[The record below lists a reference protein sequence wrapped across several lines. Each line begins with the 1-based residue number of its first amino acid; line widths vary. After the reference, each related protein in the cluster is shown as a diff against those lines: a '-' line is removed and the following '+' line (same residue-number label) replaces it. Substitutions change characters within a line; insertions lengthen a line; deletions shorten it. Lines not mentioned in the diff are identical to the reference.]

1 MNVVLFDDK
10 VIRENL
16 LPFTYTR
23 PVAAIRVGILT
34 IAEKWEHYLEHT
46 ISYLTQDY
54 LQYKFPIK
62 TTADNILINGAVCP
76 TDHLVLAIRQLKK
89 GESLMA
95 GTTMVAARTEDA
107 YSLGTTKFT
116 PKTYSGDVTVIDQP
130 WRIFEYNGAQIR
142 SDFERVTAGRK
153 SKNIDDPHT
162 RVYGGEN
169 IFIEHGV
176 RLQAAILN
184 ASDGPIYIGPNVQVQ
199 EGAIIR
205 GPFSIGAH
213 SVINMGAKMRAD
225 TSIGPH
231 CKVGGEVS
239 NTVMFGFSSKVHD
252 GFLGSSVIG
261 EWCNMGAD
269 TNTSNMKNN
278 YEVVKLYNYPRRSF
292 VSTGLTFCGLMMG
305 DHSKCGINTMFNT
318 GTVTG
323 VSANVFGSGYP
334 RNFIPSFAWGGAQGF
349 STYQL
354 AKVLD
359 TASKA
364 MERRGQAL
372 TEADKKI
379 LKHIFDQTAGE
390 RVWEKA

>member
-23 PVAAIRVGILT
+23 PVASIRVGILT

-62 TTADNILINGAVCP
+62 TTTDNILINGAVCP
-76 TDHLVLAIRQLKK
+76 TDELVLAIRQLKK
-89 GESLMA
+89 GESLMS
-95 GTTMVAARTEDA
+95 GETMLAARSDDA
-107 YSLGTTKFT
+107 YSLGTTRFI
-116 PKTYSGDVTVIDQP
+116 PKAFSGEVTLIDQP
-130 WRIFEYNGAQIR
+130 WRIFQQNGAQIR

-153 SKNIDDPHT
+153 SRNIDDPHT

-213 SVINMGAKMRAD
+213 SVVNMGAKMRAD

-252 GFLGSSVIG
+252 GFLGS
-261 EWCNMGAD
+261 
-269 TNTSNMKNN
+269 
-278 YEVVKLYNYPRRSF
+278 
-292 VSTGLTFCGLMMG
+292 
-305 DHSKCGINTMFNT
+305 
-318 GTVTG
+318 
-323 VSANVFGSGYP
+323 
-334 RNFIPSFAWGGAQGF
+334 
-349 STYQL
+349 
-354 AKVLD
+354 
-359 TASKA
+359 
-364 MERRGQAL
+364 
-372 TEADKKI
+372 
-379 LKHIFDQTAGE
+379 
-390 RVWEKA
+390 